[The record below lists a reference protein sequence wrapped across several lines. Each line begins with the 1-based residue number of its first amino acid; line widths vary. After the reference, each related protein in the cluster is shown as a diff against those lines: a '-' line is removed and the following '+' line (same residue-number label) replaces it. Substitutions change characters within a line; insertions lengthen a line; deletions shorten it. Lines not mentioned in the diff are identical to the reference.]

1 MSTDFFLAETRSV
14 DHDDSVDDIIQE
26 CIHSE
31 SKRSFIT
38 FAGAGSG
45 KTFSLKQALSYL
57 KDEHLI
63 DFSRKGKQIAIITY
77 TNNAAD
83 EISNR
88 IDKHPIFTISTIH
101 SFCWTSIK
109 GFNEDIRHWY
119 LNTIPKEIAKIE
131 ELERKGRSGKASD
144 TRKKTLIRLNAKLEW
159 LSEPQKFVYDPN
171 GINSS
176 KNALSHTDV
185 LNIFSDFLTSKSMM
199 KELLASKYPFIF
211 IDESQDTDKT
221 VINAFFNLQQS
232 KQDQIVIGL
241 LGDTMQ
247 RIFGV
252 GDEGLGLTSPPA
264 PGWEVINKEMNHR
277 SARRIVGL
285 GNQIRSN
292 IDNRKQ
298 YAREGAPEGYIRYYL
313 LPQNIENK
321 AETEINIRREMA
333 NLTRDQGWNDIEEK
347 ETAILL
353 LEHKMAA
360 RRLGFHQ
367 LWEKLEKA
375 KSLKESM
382 SAGSNTEL
390 SFFANIILPLAEA
403 SLNDKRAELMS
414 ILRKYNSPLLE
425 PDILEANKDDPL
437 VSARAAEHK
446 FKSTI
451 TNNDVSFQDV
461 LDILASHNLMKI
473 PSKLQSFLTSN
484 KYKSISMT
492 SEKDN
497 SSVDAD
503 EFDAWTDALKTRF
516 FQDAWT
522 DALKTRFF
530 QIRDYKKYISDESK
544 YRTHQGVKG
553 NEFDR
558 VMVIMDDNEAGGFMF
573 SYEQYFG
580 VKEPSVASSKRQNAE
595 KQKLKEL
602 ERTGRLFYVTSTR
615 AKLSLAHV
623 IYTSDV
629 QALRNKLIDKKFA
642 RPDEIIEPQITET
655 NIVKF

>member
-1 MSTDFFLAETRSV
+1 MSTDFFLAETRSAN
-14 DHDDSVDDIIQE
+14 HDDSVDDIIKK
-26 CIHSE
+26 CIHSK
-31 SKRSFIT
+31 SKQSFIT

-45 KTFSLKQALSYL
+45 KTYSLKQALIYL
-57 KDEHLI
+57 KDKHSI
-63 DFSRKGKQIAIITY
+63 DFSRKGKQVAIITY

-88 IDKHPIFTISTIH
+88 IDKHPMFTISTIH
-101 SFCWTSIK
+101 SFCWASIK
-109 GFNEDIRHWY
+109 GFNEDIRLWY
-119 LNTIPKEIAKIE
+119 LNTIPKEIARIE

-159 LSEPQKFVYDPN
+159 LSEPQKFVYDPT

-185 LNIFSDFLTSKSMM
+185 LNIFSDFLTKKPVM

-221 VINAFFNLQQS
+221 VINSFFNLQQS
-232 KQDQIVIGL
+232 KQEQIVIGL
-241 LGDTMQ
+241 FGDTMQ
-247 RIFGV
+247 RIFAA
-252 GDEGLGLTSPPA
+252 GDEELGLKSPPV

-292 IDNRKQ
+292 VDNRKQ

-313 LPQNIENK
+313 LPQNVENK
-321 AETEINIRREMA
+321 AETETNIRREMA
-333 NLTRDQGWNDIEEK
+333 NLTGDQDWNDIAGK
-347 ETAILL
+347 NTAVLL

-360 RRLGFHQ
+360 RRLGFHL
-367 LWEKLEKA
+367 LWEKLEQVS
-375 KSLKESM
+375 SLKNSM
-382 SAGSNTEL
+382 SDGSNTEL
-390 SFFANIILPLAEA
+390 NFFANIILPLADA

-425 PDILEANKDDPL
+425 PEIFEANKDDPL
-437 VSARAAEHK
+437 FSARTAEYE
-446 FKSTI
+446 FKATI
-451 TNNDVSFQDV
+451 TNNDVSFQNV
-461 LDILASHNLMKI
+461 LDILARYNLMKI
-473 PSKLQSFLTSN
+473 PSKLQSFLTLN
-484 KYKSISMT
+484 EAQGISMT
-492 SEKDN
+492 SEN
-497 SSVDAD
+497 RGSSTDTN
-503 EFDAWTDALKTRF
+503 EFEAWA
-516 FQDAWT
+516 

-553 NEFDR
+553 NEFEH

-573 SYEQYFG
+573 SYEKYFG
-580 VKEPSVASSKRQNAE
+580 VKGLSTSSSKKQNTE
-595 KQKLKEL
+595 EQKLKGL

-615 AKLSLAHV
+615 AKFSLVHV

-629 QALRNKLIDKKFA
+629 QALKNKLIDKKLA
-642 RPDEIIEPQITET
+642 RPDEIIEPQITEA